1 MKIEAFDLQGKI
13 TQYGKS
19 LLNFPMSVLT
29 SHCALK
35 LLDKSEIFQQDA
47 LLLLAVLNAEKIL
60 NF

>member
-13 TQYGKS
+13 TQYGIS

-35 LLDKSEIFQQDA
+35 LLDKSEIFQ
-47 LLLLAVLNAEKIL
+47 
-60 NF
+60 